1 MQQMT
6 NSYRLSP
13 QQEYLWSLQQS
24 DRSQSYRALCAVL
37 VEGLLESEILRAAL
51 GKVVERHEILRTKF
65 RVWPGTSTLLQT
77 VDGGGP
83 LSLDHYD
90 LKGLSPRE
98 QELKAG
104 ELFDG
109 VSRRPIN
116 LEQAPLLHSSL
127 IAFSPRRHG
136 LILSLPALC
145 ADATTLRNLVRE
157 ISRAYEACLLGED
170 LPEGPLQY
178 VDVSEWQNQLLE
190 SDEVEAGR
198 EYWRRPAVAAH
209 LGVKLPRENP
219 PSPDLSFDPR
229 RLVTTIPAETF
240 EKIESLVRDSGTS
253 MENVLLAC
261 WQLLLWRLTGQSE
274 MTIGVSLEG
283 RKYDDLAD
291 VLGPVAQYLPLHT
304 CLKDKLRFGDLLKE
318 AAVSVSALS
327 KRRDYFSWEDVRE
340 ASGDPA
346 ATPFPTVGF
355 GFEEQGWK
363 YSNSALS
370 FSLCKQQVCP
380 GRFEVR
386 VLGVHREQ
394 SLSLEFQYDLR
405 LFRHAEVARLSG
417 QFLTLL
423 RSACERPGAA
433 IGALEI
439 LDADERQRLLFRLNE
454 TRSDDEAKHVHRLF
468 EEQVKRAPQAVA
480 AVFEGQR
487 LTYAGLNSR
496 ANQLARHLRRL
507 GAGPETLVGICME
520 RSPEMLAGM
529 LGILKAGGAYVPL
542 DPTYPK
548 QRLDFML
555 KDARLPILLTQARL
569 AGELPEHEA
578 RTICLDSDWDAVAS
592 ESGEDLDSR
601 VTDENAAYVIYT
613 SGSTG
618 RPKGVLI
625 THGGLANYLRWS
637 IKEYLSEPARAG
649 SAVHSSIGFDL
660 TVTSIFAPL
669 LGGQKVLLL
678 PEQGGIEALGAA
690 LCGEEDFSLLKI
702 TPSHLDALSQSL
714 PAEAVRRVHSL
725 IIGGEA
731 LQAASLSFWR
741 THAPRIRVV
750 NEYGPTEAVVGCC
763 VYEVPPGSPP
773 DGAVPI
779 GGPIVNT
786 QLYILNAEL
795 QPVPVGVTG
804 ELYIGGAGLARGYL
818 NWPEQTAEKFIP
830 CPFGDRAGARL
841 YRTGDLAR
849 RLAGGDIEFLGRAD
863 NQVKV
868 RGHRIELGEIEAV
881 LKQHPSVLDGVVE
894 AREDVAGDRRIVA
907 YVVYRTGERTPTAA
921 QLHRCLAERL
931 PGYMLPNNVVRLKQ
945 LPLTAH
951 GKVDRRA
958 LPAPEHSRPEIEE
971 AYVAPRTAVESLL
984 AENWA
989 QLLGLERV
997 GIHDNFFEL
1006 GGHSL
1011 LATRLT
1017 SRLRN
1022 ILRVEVPL
1030 RKLFDSPTVA
1040 GLAEEVEAAMR
1051 ESAQLPSP
1059 PPVRVTRDANA
1070 PLSFAQQRLWF
1081 LDQLEPDSA
1090 AYHIPAAVRMTGRL
1104 DLRALEQSLG
1114 AIVRRHEALR
1124 TTFALSDGE
1133 PVQVVEAESS
1143 LRPTLVDLSHLPGR
1157 EAEAR
1162 RLAAEEARR
1171 TFDLSAGPLLRFT
1184 LLRLG
1189 PEEHVALLT
1198 MHHIVSDGWSMEIF
1212 VREFMALY
1220 EASLAGREPSLP
1232 ELHIQYRDYA
1242 VWQREWLRGGQVLEQ
1257 QMAYWKRQL
1266 GAEVPALELPA
1277 DHQRPAAQSFRGSSR
1292 GFELTPELSRAL
1304 RGLSHKAGV
1313 TLFMTLLA
1321 AFQTLLHR
1329 YTGQDEIATGTPVAG
1344 RTRAEFEGLIGFFVN
1359 TLVLRTRMSGNPG
1372 FAQLLARVRE
1382 VALGAYA
1389 HQDLPFEK
1397 LVEELQPKRDL
1408 SRNPLFQVFFSSQ
1421 NIPPSELRLPGL
1433 KLGYVPVVNQ
1443 TTQFDLSL
1451 RIVETPDALQ
1461 GAFEYSTDL
1470 FEPESIERL
1479 ERHFRQLLV
1488 GLSLDPQ
1495 QPVCHVPLLDQS
1507 ERLQLLG
1514 ERNRTQ
1520 FPSGVGACLHELF
1533 EAQVGRTPAEIAVA
1547 HEGERLTYKELNS
1560 RANQLARHLRGRGVS
1575 AEVLVGILMERSVEM
1590 VVGALAILKAGGA
1603 YVPLDPGY
1611 PRERLR
1617 LMIEDAGVGLVVRG
1631 GAAGDWVTQDGVGA
1645 VDVESEWGEIALES
1659 VEDLG
1664 AEAAGENL
1672 AYVIYTSGSTGRP
1685 KGVMISHRGVVN
1697 FILSTSRQPGC
1708 EAGDVLLAVT
1718 TLSFDI
1724 AVLELF
1730 LPLVNGGRVVVAGRE
1745 ATSDGRRLRD
1755 KIAEV
1760 GPTLMQATPATWRLL
1775 LAAGWTGSGRL
1786 KILCG
1791 GEALGRQLACELL
1804 ERGAEVWNL
1813 YGPTET
1819 TVWSSMLK
1827 VEGTPAAEGVVSI
1840 GRPLANTELYVLDPY
1855 MQMLP
1860 VGVPGEL
1867 YIGGAGLAR
1876 GYWRGAAQTAERFVP
1891 NPFSPLPGAR
1901 LYRTGDVARYL
1912 DNGNVQYVGRADS
1925 QVKLRGYRIETGEI
1939 EVALNQQPP
1948 VRESVVIMQEDA
1960 AGEKRLVGYVV
1971 TEVGAAFSATEL
1983 RRRLKEMLPDYMIP
1997 PLLLEIEKL
2006 PLTPNGKVDRRALPS
2021 PQAQARPDLEETF
2034 VSPRTPVE
2042 ETVAAL
2048 WAQVLGLEQVGV
2060 NDNFFALGG
2069 HSLLATQVISRVQGF
2084 FELEVPLRSLFEAP
2098 TVGEFAR
2105 AIEEAQNKGS
2115 RLSMPALRPSR
2126 RDGTAPL
2133 TFAQQRMWFLNQ
2145 LEPDSTAY
2153 NLSAAVRLEG
2163 PLNLPA
2169 LEQSF
2174 NQIIGR
2180 HETLRTSFAVS
2191 RGRPV
2196 QVVAQESR
2204 VELRVEELGHT
2215 GEGEREAEIARLAGE
2230 EAQRGFDLSAGSLL
2244 RVRLLRLSAQEHVLL
2259 LTMHHIIS
2267 DGWSVGVMVRELGLL
2282 YETNDKGREAE
2293 LVELKI
2299 QYGDYA
2305 VWQREWLRD
2314 EELDGHLSFWERQL
2328 EGANFVLELPTDR
2341 PRPALQSYRGATH
2354 SLVLGRELTRE
2365 LKALAR
2371 RENSTLFMILLA
2383 AFRALLYR
2391 YTGQPDI
2398 LVGAPIAN
2406 RTHTEVEPLIGLF
2419 ANTLVMRADAS
2430 GETRFREL
2438 LKRVREAALG
2448 AYAHQDVPFEKVV
2461 ERLRPA
2467 RDLSR
2472 NPLFQALFA
2481 FQNVSAH
2488 TLELQGLKLSTLDVQ
2503 RRATRFDLSL
2513 GVVEVEGALRATFEY
2528 STDLFESQSVA
2539 RMGEH
2544 FSRLLAEVVVNPERR
2559 LSEFSLLSEAERR
2572 QLISEWNETRADYPR
2587 RCIHQ
2592 MFEAQARRTPDAIA
2606 LSFGRERLTYRQLN
2620 ERANRLA
2627 RHLLRRLTKEEEV
2640 VGVCL
2645 GRSIGMVVSLLA
2657 VLKAGAAYLPLDPD
2671 YPAERLRAM
2680 IEDAGVRVLVSQ
2692 GDAREWVGGSVELE
2706 VLSLDGEWTEAA
2718 AESGEDLEGGA
2729 EAGSLAYVIYT
2740 SGSTGKPKGVQ
2751 IEHGGVVNLLEA
2763 SRRLFPFNEHDA
2775 WTVFHSFTFDLSVWE
2790 IFTPLF
2796 HGGRLVIVPL
2806 RVAQSPEAFYELLQ
2820 AEQVTILNQTPSVVR
2835 HLARVRQERKA
2846 DGAQDLK
2853 LRLIICGGE
2862 ALPGELASQLLEWQ
2876 VPVLNFYGPTE
2887 ATVWSATHEVEM
2899 HDAEQAYVSVGRP
2912 LQNTELFILDSR
2924 HDLLPAG
2931 VPGELY
2937 IGGAGLARAY
2947 LGRPAETAEKFV
2959 PHPFSDRPGARLY
2972 RTGDVARHLPDGR
2985 VQYLGRADQQVKLR
2999 GYRVEPGEIEA
3010 VAAQH
3015 PMVKEC
3021 AVMLSGAVDGQQR
3034 LVCYVVEETGAE
3046 SALSFD
3052 ELRRHLE
3059 RRLPQYMI
3067 PAAMVKVGRMPLTP
3081 SDKVDRRALLGLE
3094 VAPHSSARS
3103 YLAPRD
3109 LNEALLVGIWANVLG
3124 LERVGVNDNFFE
3136 LGGHSLLSP
3145 GIISQVKEI
3154 FHVEMP
3160 LRILFE
3166 SPTVAELARRIEKQT
3181 RIESTAES
3189 WSPLVAIQRDGPKP
3203 PFFGVHPGGGGVSCY
3218 RDLARHLGAE
3228 QPFYGL
3234 QAPEVT
3240 NDAAGDDPYRSLEEV
3255 AADYVRAVR
3264 AAQPSGPYLLGGWSA
3279 GGVIAFE
3286 MAQQL
3291 RRAGQEVA
3299 LLALLDCMP
3308 RSVGKVKVDDG
3319 ALAFLFARE
3328 VAINSK
3334 KSLPVSFDAL
3344 RSLSHDEQLAYLL
3357 KQLKLANVLPREM
3370 ELSWFRQILRGV
3382 WARNE
3387 QLRQYEPQVYPGRI
3401 TLFRG
3406 SEVDPEF
3413 IKAQNALDWREI
3425 DARDPTNGWSRFSA
3439 EPVEVHEVPGH
3450 HYTIV
3455 WEPHV
3460 RVLAERLRT
3469 CIDRA
3474 V

>member
-240 EKIESLVRDSGTS
+240 EKIELLVRDSGTS

-637 IKEYLSEPARAG
+637 TKEYLSEPARAG

-702 TPSHLDALSQSL
+702 TPSHLDALIPSL

-931 PGYMLPNNVVRLKQ
+931 PDYMLPNNVVRLKQ

-1040 GLAEEVEAAMR
+1040 GLADEVEAAMR

-1277 DHQRPAAQSFRGSSR
+1277 DHQRPAEQSFRGSSR
-1292 GFELTPELSRAL
+1292 GSELTPELSRAL
-1304 RGLSHKAGV
+1304 R
-1313 TLFMTLLA
+1313 
-1321 AFQTLLHR
+1321 
-1329 YTGQDEIATGTPVAG
+1329 
-1344 RTRAEFEGLIGFFVN
+1344 
-1359 TLVLRTRMSGNPG
+1359 
-1372 FAQLLARVRE
+1372 
-1382 VALGAYA
+1382 
-1389 HQDLPFEK
+1389 
-1397 LVEELQPKRDL
+1397 
-1408 SRNPLFQVFFSSQ
+1408 
-1421 NIPPSELRLPGL
+1421 
-1433 KLGYVPVVNQ
+1433 
-1443 TTQFDLSL
+1443 
-1451 RIVETPDALQ
+1451 
-1461 GAFEYSTDL
+1461 
-1470 FEPESIERL
+1470 
-1479 ERHFRQLLV
+1479 
-1488 GLSLDPQ
+1488 
-1495 QPVCHVPLLDQS
+1495 
-1507 ERLQLLG
+1507 
-1514 ERNRTQ
+1514 
-1520 FPSGVGACLHELF
+1520 
-1533 EAQVGRTPAEIAVA
+1533 
-1547 HEGERLTYKELNS
+1547 
-1560 RANQLARHLRGRGVS
+1560 
-1575 AEVLVGILMERSVEM
+1575 
-1590 VVGALAILKAGGA
+1590 
-1603 YVPLDPGY
+1603 
-1611 PRERLR
+1611 RLR
-1617 LMIEDAGVGLVVRG
+1617 
-1631 GAAGDWVTQDGVGA
+1631 
-1645 VDVESEWGEIALES
+1645 
-1659 VEDLG
+1659 
-1664 AEAAGENL
+1664 
-1672 AYVIYTSGSTGRP
+1672 
-1685 KGVMISHRGVVN
+1685 
-1697 FILSTSRQPGC
+1697 
-1708 EAGDVLLAVT
+1708 
-1718 TLSFDI
+1718 
-1724 AVLELF
+1724 
-1730 LPLVNGGRVVVAGRE
+1730 
-1745 ATSDGRRLRD
+1745 
-1755 KIAEV
+1755 
-1760 GPTLMQATPATWRLL
+1760 
-1775 LAAGWTGSGRL
+1775 
-1786 KILCG
+1786 
-1791 GEALGRQLACELL
+1791 
-1804 ERGAEVWNL
+1804 
-1813 YGPTET
+1813 
-1819 TVWSSMLK
+1819 
-1827 VEGTPAAEGVVSI
+1827 
-1840 GRPLANTELYVLDPY
+1840 
-1855 MQMLP
+1855 
-1860 VGVPGEL
+1860 
-1867 YIGGAGLAR
+1867 
-1876 GYWRGAAQTAERFVP
+1876 
-1891 NPFSPLPGAR
+1891 
-1901 LYRTGDVARYL
+1901 
-1912 DNGNVQYVGRADS
+1912 
-1925 QVKLRGYRIETGEI
+1925 
-1939 EVALNQQPP
+1939 
-1948 VRESVVIMQEDA
+1948 
-1960 AGEKRLVGYVV
+1960 
-1971 TEVGAAFSATEL
+1971 
-1983 RRRLKEMLPDYMIP
+1983 
-1997 PLLLEIEKL
+1997 
-2006 PLTPNGKVDRRALPS
+2006 
-2021 PQAQARPDLEETF
+2021 
-2034 VSPRTPVE
+2034 
-2042 ETVAAL
+2042 
-2048 WAQVLGLEQVGV
+2048 
-2060 NDNFFALGG
+2060 
-2069 HSLLATQVISRVQGF
+2069 
-2084 FELEVPLRSLFEAP
+2084 
-2098 TVGEFAR
+2098 
-2105 AIEEAQNKGS
+2105 
-2115 RLSMPALRPSR
+2115 
-2126 RDGTAPL
+2126 
-2133 TFAQQRMWFLNQ
+2133 
-2145 LEPDSTAY
+2145 
-2153 NLSAAVRLEG
+2153 
-2163 PLNLPA
+2163 
-2169 LEQSF
+2169 
-2174 NQIIGR
+2174 
-2180 HETLRTSFAVS
+2180 
-2191 RGRPV
+2191 
-2196 QVVAQESR
+2196 
-2204 VELRVEELGHT
+2204 
-2215 GEGEREAEIARLAGE
+2215 
-2230 EAQRGFDLSAGSLL
+2230 
-2244 RVRLLRLSAQEHVLL
+2244 
-2259 LTMHHIIS
+2259 
-2267 DGWSVGVMVRELGLL
+2267 
-2282 YETNDKGREAE
+2282 
-2293 LVELKI
+2293 
-2299 QYGDYA
+2299 
-2305 VWQREWLRD
+2305 
-2314 EELDGHLSFWERQL
+2314 
-2328 EGANFVLELPTDR
+2328 
-2341 PRPALQSYRGATH
+2341 
-2354 SLVLGRELTRE
+2354 
-2365 LKALAR
+2365 
-2371 RENSTLFMILLA
+2371 
-2383 AFRALLYR
+2383 
-2391 YTGQPDI
+2391 
-2398 LVGAPIAN
+2398 
-2406 RTHTEVEPLIGLF
+2406 
-2419 ANTLVMRADAS
+2419 
-2430 GETRFREL
+2430 
-2438 LKRVREAALG
+2438 
-2448 AYAHQDVPFEKVV
+2448 
-2461 ERLRPA
+2461 
-2467 RDLSR
+2467 
-2472 NPLFQALFA
+2472 
-2481 FQNVSAH
+2481 
-2488 TLELQGLKLSTLDVQ
+2488 
-2503 RRATRFDLSL
+2503 
-2513 GVVEVEGALRATFEY
+2513 
-2528 STDLFESQSVA
+2528 
-2539 RMGEH
+2539 
-2544 FSRLLAEVVVNPERR
+2544 
-2559 LSEFSLLSEAERR
+2559 
-2572 QLISEWNETRADYPR
+2572 
-2587 RCIHQ
+2587 
-2592 MFEAQARRTPDAIA
+2592 
-2606 LSFGRERLTYRQLN
+2606 
-2620 ERANRLA
+2620 
-2627 RHLLRRLTKEEEV
+2627 
-2640 VGVCL
+2640 
-2645 GRSIGMVVSLLA
+2645 
-2657 VLKAGAAYLPLDPD
+2657 
-2671 YPAERLRAM
+2671 
-2680 IEDAGVRVLVSQ
+2680 
-2692 GDAREWVGGSVELE
+2692 
-2706 VLSLDGEWTEAA
+2706 
-2718 AESGEDLEGGA
+2718 
-2729 EAGSLAYVIYT
+2729 
-2740 SGSTGKPKGVQ
+2740 
-2751 IEHGGVVNLLEA
+2751 
-2763 SRRLFPFNEHDA
+2763 
-2775 WTVFHSFTFDLSVWE
+2775 
-2790 IFTPLF
+2790 
-2796 HGGRLVIVPL
+2796 
-2806 RVAQSPEAFYELLQ
+2806 
-2820 AEQVTILNQTPSVVR
+2820 
-2835 HLARVRQERKA
+2835 
-2846 DGAQDLK
+2846 
-2853 LRLIICGGE
+2853 
-2862 ALPGELASQLLEWQ
+2862 
-2876 VPVLNFYGPTE
+2876 
-2887 ATVWSATHEVEM
+2887 
-2899 HDAEQAYVSVGRP
+2899 
-2912 LQNTELFILDSR
+2912 
-2924 HDLLPAG
+2924 
-2931 VPGELY
+2931 
-2937 IGGAGLARAY
+2937 
-2947 LGRPAETAEKFV
+2947 
-2959 PHPFSDRPGARLY
+2959 
-2972 RTGDVARHLPDGR
+2972 
-2985 VQYLGRADQQVKLR
+2985 
-2999 GYRVEPGEIEA
+2999 
-3010 VAAQH
+3010 
-3015 PMVKEC
+3015 
-3021 AVMLSGAVDGQQR
+3021 
-3034 LVCYVVEETGAE
+3034 
-3046 SALSFD
+3046 
-3052 ELRRHLE
+3052 
-3059 RRLPQYMI
+3059 
-3067 PAAMVKVGRMPLTP
+3067 
-3081 SDKVDRRALLGLE
+3081 
-3094 VAPHSSARS
+3094 
-3103 YLAPRD
+3103 
-3109 LNEALLVGIWANVLG
+3109 
-3124 LERVGVNDNFFE
+3124 
-3136 LGGHSLLSP
+3136 
-3145 GIISQVKEI
+3145 
-3154 FHVEMP
+3154 
-3160 LRILFE
+3160 
-3166 SPTVAELARRIEKQT
+3166 
-3181 RIESTAES
+3181 
-3189 WSPLVAIQRDGPKP
+3189 
-3203 PFFGVHPGGGGVSCY
+3203 
-3218 RDLARHLGAE
+3218 
-3228 QPFYGL
+3228 
-3234 QAPEVT
+3234 
-3240 NDAAGDDPYRSLEEV
+3240 
-3255 AADYVRAVR
+3255 
-3264 AAQPSGPYLLGGWSA
+3264 
-3279 GGVIAFE
+3279 
-3286 MAQQL
+3286 
-3291 RRAGQEVA
+3291 
-3299 LLALLDCMP
+3299 
-3308 RSVGKVKVDDG
+3308 
-3319 ALAFLFARE
+3319 
-3328 VAINSK
+3328 
-3334 KSLPVSFDAL
+3334 
-3344 RSLSHDEQLAYLL
+3344 
-3357 KQLKLANVLPREM
+3357 
-3370 ELSWFRQILRGV
+3370 
-3382 WARNE
+3382 
-3387 QLRQYEPQVYPGRI
+3387 
-3401 TLFRG
+3401 
-3406 SEVDPEF
+3406 
-3413 IKAQNALDWREI
+3413 
-3425 DARDPTNGWSRFSA
+3425 
-3439 EPVEVHEVPGH
+3439 
-3450 HYTIV
+3450 
-3455 WEPHV
+3455 
-3460 RVLAERLRT
+3460 
-3469 CIDRA
+3469 
-3474 V
+3474 